1 MPTYAEKQVN
11 TNNEIDGEVKR
22 VERQAQKNLNS
33 RLDRMRFKNYTKAE
47 FDASVPHAATDI
59 SFVTNTD
66 NTISLYKGDTLLSG
80 QGSEIETEIA
90 YAVYAF
96 AGSGLDG
103 ESDNLGRGYIPGS
116 YSVKYRT
123 EFQDSPIATSGSGSP
138 NHKIYA
144 YHGFDD
150 ENYKQGT
157 FCMFSHKI
165 ILDTRFG
172 NGSLSDREDLRW
184 LNATGP
190 ARFSTSFPFYR
201 SDGNGGKTMEILYV
215 DRQVDG
221 ITGQYRETGGWN
233 GSAYIGSRT
242 LSSYTPLYRLKI
254 QRVVP
259 SSGITQTTY
268 IHNLPGSWT
277 SHSGKYCPVPCGFMF
292 GCSDVED
299 IGLSTGS
306 YEDMWQIK
314 DPCIIWFGNSGQST
328 QTIDGSQV
336 DTYYCYNPIFI
347 KESSAQPMGI
357 QYDIATGNRLEEAKF
372 CFSYSSE
379 QVLGYI
385 MANSKDVRITS

>member
-1 MPTYAEKQVN
+1 MPTYVEKQVN
-11 TNNEIDGEVKR
+11 TNNKIDGEVKR

-47 FDASVPHAATDI
+47 FDASAPHAATDI

-103 ESDNLGRGYIPGS
+103 TYDGLGIGYIPDL
-116 YSVKYRT
+116 YVHYRT
-123 EFQDSPIATSGSGSP
+123 EFQDSPIASSSSTSP
-138 NHKIYA
+138 RHAIYA

-157 FCMFSHKI
+157 FCMFGHKI

-172 NGSLSDREDLRW
+172 DGSLSDREDLTHQE
-184 LNATGP
+184 ATGP
-190 ARFSTSFPFYR
+190 ADFSTSFPFYR
-201 SDGNGGKTMEILYV
+201 SDGNGGKIMEILYV

-221 ITGQYRETGGWN
+221 ITGQYRQSGGWD
-233 GSAYIGSRT
+233 GYSYVGSRY
-242 LSSYTPLYRLKI
+242 LRSYIPLYKLKI
-254 QRVVP
+254 QRIVP
-259 SSGITQTTY
+259 SLGITQTTY

-277 SHSGKYCPVPCGFMF
+277 SHSGNYCPVPCGFIF
-292 GCSDVED
+292 GCGDVED

-306 YEDMWQIK
+306 YENMWQIK
-314 DPCIIWFGNSGQST
+314 DPCILWFENSRKNT
-328 QTIDGSQV
+328 QTIDGAQV
-336 DTYYCYNPIFI
+336 DTYVYSKPIFI

-372 CFSYSSE
+372 CFSYPNE

-385 MANSKDVRITS
+385 MANSKYDRITS